1 MNMNNLKG
9 FFIALLTVVML
20 SGCEENMPIIPDLT
34 DVSSNKKVIIEEF
47 TGVGCVNCPAGTAE
61 IESLLAQ
68 FPNNLIAVSIHTGNF
83 ARPYPDSKYDFRTI
97 DGDKITN
104 DFFGEAPFSYPS
116 AIIDRKKL
124 GQGTHYVGQTSWAGL
139 IVSEFAEGSPVS
151 LTMRKDYDS
160 DSHTLDLEV
169 DILPLE
175 DLPADCRLS
184 ILLTETGIADYQ
196 LLPSPVGWKSDYIH
210 KHVLRDIISNFDG
223 DPIVQPLTS
232 GITLTKSYRYQLD
245 EDWDAAKCDVIAVFH
260 RFTPE
265 TKEVLQAEDAHV
277 AD

>member
-1 MNMNNLKG
+1 MKMQNLKS
-9 FFIALLTVVML
+9 LLILLVATIFL
-20 SGCEENMPIIPDLT
+20 AGCEENMPVIPDLT
-34 DVSSNKKVIIEEF
+34 SVSSNKKVIIEEF

-68 FPNNLIAVSIHTGNF
+68 FPNNLIAVSIHTGTF
-83 ARPYPDSKYDFRTI
+83 ARPYTNSLYDFRTE

-139 IVSEFAEGSPVS
+139 IVSEFAEGAPVS
-151 LTMRKDYDS
+151 LAMRKNFDNE
-160 DSHTLDLEV
+160 TNNLEIEV

-175 DLPADCRLS
+175 DLPSDCRLS
-184 ILLTETGIADYQ
+184 LLITENGIADYQ
-196 LLPSPVGWKSDYIH
+196 LLPSPVGWQSDYLH
-210 KHVLRDIISNFDG
+210 KHVLRDIITNFDG
-223 DPIVQPLTS
+223 DPINQPLTS
-232 GITLTKSYRYQLD
+232 GITITKTYDYQLD
-245 EDWDAAKCDVIAVFH
+245 ESWDPATCDVIAVFH
-260 RFTPE
+260 RFTPG
-265 TKEVLQAEDAHV
+265 TKEVLQAEDVHV